1 MEENKHLDITKP
13 GLPPA
18 KATSRQAFIGND
30 QLRHDPM
37 MRIKSSAAINETT
50 QDNDETGGE
59 KSINYDKNSYKD
71 SAYSENS
78 DSNLVNNPSREHK
91 KSNISP
97 LTSELTSQ
105 DEKSAD
111 NDEVDDVKNNQASQ
125 DIDSSENDTQLEG
138 FSNSAPNKI
147 EEENKDGTASK
158 AFTEAKSFT
167 DTEEHPDKEVN
178 KGSDELPGGVIESKN
193 NVEDQRAELVKSL
206 VEGKTYKLPI
216 RTMSSKN
223 IVRVAVVLV
232 ILAVGILIA
241 VGFLLTKN
249 S

>member
-18 KATSRQAFIGND
+18 KATSRQAFIDND

-37 MRIKSSAAINETT
+37 MRIKSSAASNETT
-50 QDNDETGGE
+50 QDNDKLDSE
-59 KSINYDKNSYKD
+59 KSINDDKNSYKD

-78 DSNLVNNPSREHK
+78 DINLANNPSREHK

-97 LTSELTSQ
+97 LTSDLATQ
-105 DEKSAD
+105 DEKPAD
-111 NDEVDDVKNNQASQ
+111 NDKVDDVKNNQASQ
-125 DIDSSENDTQLEG
+125 SIDSPENDTQLDEL
-138 FSNSAPNKI
+138 SNSVPDKI
-147 EEENKDGTASK
+147 TEGKLDTASK

-167 DTEEHPDKEVN
+167 DAEEHPDKEVN

-193 NVEDQRAELVKSL
+193 NVEDQRADLVKSL
-206 VEGKTYKLPI
+206 VEEKTYKLPI

-232 ILAVGILIA
+232 ILAVGILVA